1 MAQHTVTATVTIDM
15 TDEVADFLGDLS
27 DQASDYT
34 GGAVSEIALFGPQA
48 ARVTVPVT
56 FTYTGNQDP
65 AAYVAS
71 VAGTVV
77 ASVLDSASQIKAV
90 QFVSSEPV
98 IETAVDGA
106 QILADLRAALAA
118 ANAMVARYAAQE
130 SADVSN

>member
-1 MAQHTVTATVTIDM
+1 MAQHTVTASVTIDM
-15 TDEVADFLGDLS
+15 TGEVADFLADLS

-34 GGAVSEIALFGPQA
+34 SGAVSEIALFGPQA

-56 FTYTGNQDP
+56 FTYNGDQDP

-71 VAGTVV
+71 VSGTVV
-77 ASVLDSASQIKAV
+77 ASVLNEAGRVSAV
-90 QFVSSEPV
+90 QFVNSEPV
-98 IETAVDGA
+98 IETAVDTA

-118 ANAMVARYAAQE
+118 ANAVVARYAAQE